1 MFSWWSPTKA
11 RETLKFYL
19 LENIKQSLEYKI
31 AYEKVVADYEKLG
44 VSENNIPKNILQEK
58 MNLFLEQQRKSIEL
72 QINASIEEVC
82 EKAIPKHADCLLNGI
97 KNIFNYGIFT
107 LIFIP
112 AIYVL
117 LSIDIKKEEWSG
129 LDIGVYWVSII
140 MLTTL
145 LVVSIWS
152 FYVDIKKK

>member
-72 QINASIEEVC
+72 
-82 EKAIPKHADCLLNGI
+82 
-97 KNIFNYGIFT
+97 
-107 LIFIP
+107 
-112 AIYVL
+112 
-117 LSIDIKKEEWSG
+117 
-129 LDIGVYWVSII
+129 
-140 MLTTL
+140 
-145 LVVSIWS
+145 
-152 FYVDIKKK
+152 